1 MKCSLKRVEK
11 KMDTEKLN
19 VGLQKVFRNI
29 VLKRKEIEN
38 NGVI

>member
-11 KMDTEKLN
+11 KMDAEKLN